1 LQAPLTPQA
10 QFITGPAGRLFTLYH
25 LPSPASGDKEPAALV
40 FVAPFAE
47 ELNRSRHMIAR
58 QARAL
63 AAAGCAV
70 LILDLFGT
78 GDSQGDFTEA
88 SWPIWRADVVAAMA
102 WLTAQGHARIG
113 LWGLRLGTL
122 LALDV
127 LTELSETPDRL
138 LLWQPVTSGK
148 NFLNQFL
155 RIRLA
160 ADLTGH
166 SPRGETTKTLRARLA
181 EGETL
186 EIAGYGL
193 TPAMAAA
200 IEAADMARPPPPL
213 PVFWHEVAGN
223 EAREPAA
230 GSRRVIERW
239 RDAGVPVTTQV
250 VAGPPFWTLQE
261 PEWAPA
267 LIDAGIKAITGSE
280 GP

>member
-1 LQAPLTPQA
+1 MQA

-25 LPSPASGDKEPAALV
+25 PPSPASGDKEPAALV

-63 AAAGCAV
+63 AATGCAV

-88 SWPIWRADVVAAMA
+88 SWPIWRADVAAAMA

-113 LWGLRLGTL
+113 LWGLRLGAL
-122 LALDV
+122 LALDA
-127 LTELSETPDRL
+127 LTELPQAPERL
-138 LLWQPVTSGK
+138 LFWQPVTSGK

-181 EGETL
+181 GGETL
-186 EIAGYGL
+186 EVAGYGL

-200 IEAADMARPPPPL
+200 IEAADMTRPPPPL
-213 PVFWHEVAGN
+213 PVFWHEVAGGA
-223 EAREPAA
+223 AREPSA

-239 RDAGVPVTTQV
+239 QKAGVPVTARA

-267 LIDAGIKAITGSE
+267 LIDAGVEDLTKGDR
-280 GP
+280 P